1 MGNPE
6 EIGKKLNKIHKPKL
20 DWKMLILLIILIG
33 FGIITAILKNNIL
46 VNTLIYVI
54 IGILLSIGMYFLDYR
69 KIKKHSNLIYIVAT
83 LIMIF
88 PYIGFGK
95 YINGILYVSI
105 FNITFSQAIV
115 SVPLYLIAFIGWISN
130 YDITKNIEIKINE
143 ETFKINKDSI
153 KIILLSLISVILM
166 LNMPSIVNGGIL
178 CLGYLIIS
186 ISKIIKYSKKK
197 VIKLIKVL
205 TPFGI
210 MGLILIMT
218 LIAEPY
224 RLQRITVSFNPEKD
238 PTGSGYV
245 GTLQNKILK
254 NAKLF
259 GEADTKVISSDEFI
273 ISKESQYTFIY
284 LVGKIGIVFSGIL
297 ILTIILISIK
307 LILDAKNIKDQYGKL
322 LIIGM
327 GTLYIVQSIASILIN
342 VNLMVQASVNLP
354 FVSYGGVY
362 FIINAFEFG
371 LVFSVYKRKDVI

>member
-245 GTLQNKILK
+245 GTSHL
-254 NAKLF
+254 
-259 GEADTKVISSDEFI
+259 GTVIF
-273 ISKESQYTFIY
+273 
-284 LVGKIGIVFSGIL
+284 
-297 ILTIILISIK
+297 
-307 LILDAKNIKDQYGKL
+307 
-322 LIIGM
+322 
-327 GTLYIVQSIASILIN
+327 
-342 VNLMVQASVNLP
+342 
-354 FVSYGGVY
+354 
-362 FIINAFEFG
+362 
-371 LVFSVYKRKDVI
+371 